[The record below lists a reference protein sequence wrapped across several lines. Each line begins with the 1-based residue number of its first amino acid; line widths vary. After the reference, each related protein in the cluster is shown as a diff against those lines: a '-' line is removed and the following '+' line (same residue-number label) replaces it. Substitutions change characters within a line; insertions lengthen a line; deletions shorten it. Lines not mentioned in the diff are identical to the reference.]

1 MVRNWILITVEVIN
15 ETTTS
20 EIISADSSNN
30 NLKQDQDKIT

>member
-20 EIISADSSNN
+20 EIISADSSTN